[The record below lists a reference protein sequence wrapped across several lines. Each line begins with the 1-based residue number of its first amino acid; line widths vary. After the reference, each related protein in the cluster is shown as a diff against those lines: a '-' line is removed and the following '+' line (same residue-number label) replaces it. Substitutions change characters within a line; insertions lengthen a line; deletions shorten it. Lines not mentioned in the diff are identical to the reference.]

1 MEEKEAILGSESM
14 RISWNSIGMKGLK
27 AKNRGVLC
35 NILIVSI
42 FSWQIEDN
50 SARQTLS
57 MLDLQGARFSE
68 PLQQLG
74 NVDFIVDLSGFRST
88 FASFWPFSPIFQS
101 FSDVFGGSNCPS
113 RWPSRC
119 FSGANL

>member
-1 MEEKEAILGSESM
+1 MPEKQVVGAILGSESM
-14 RISWNSIGMKGLK
+14 RISWKSIEFHGISWNSIGMKGLK

-74 NVDFIVDLSGFRST
+74 NVDFIVDLYK
-88 FASFWPFSPIFQS
+88 WI
-101 FSDVFGGSNCPS
+101 
-113 RWPSRC
+113 
-119 FSGANL
+119 